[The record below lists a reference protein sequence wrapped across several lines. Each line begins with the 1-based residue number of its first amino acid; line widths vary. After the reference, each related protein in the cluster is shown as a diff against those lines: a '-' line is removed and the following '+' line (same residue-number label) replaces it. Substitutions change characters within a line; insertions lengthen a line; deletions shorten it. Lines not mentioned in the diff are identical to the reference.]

1 VGVPSSSIILTA
13 RSGRAALK
21 FRIEQLGYDLKGAD
35 INPIYEG
42 FLQIA
47 DEKKQVEDED
57 LKMLMANLP
66 VLG

>member
-1 VGVPSSSIILTA
+1 M
-13 RSGRAALK
+13 K
-21 FRIEQLGYDLKGAD
+21 FRIEQLGYDLKNAD